1 VTLRLDKE
9 TVSAV
14 DLRRTGVYRYAQDK
28 TTDVILACYADPG
41 AQRVDTW
48 RPGMKCPDRIVSAV
62 ETGETITA
70 WNAQFEREM
79 WYGVMTPRYGWPRPE
94 PEQFDCTM
102 ARAMYWGYPGSL
114 EGTGAAMGLSTVKD
128 KAGHAL
134 MLRMCRPRSI
144 DAAGNITWWHQTDP
158 AKYDELDAYC
168 QQDTRAEDAIA
179 VKLPPL
185 PDTERKL
192 WLLDQKMNMRGMPVD
207 MDLVED
213 MERIVGQ
220 AERISRSACP
230 S

>member
-28 TTDVILACYADPG
+28 TTDVILACYADPRR
-41 AQRVDTW
+41 ARVDTW

-114 EGTGAAMGLSTVKD
+114 EGGAVAMGLSVQKD
-128 KAGHAL
+128 KEGTRSCCACAGPSLLSTTAGHYVVAPD
-134 MLRMCRPRSI
+134 RHPRSTTSSRLLP
-144 DAAGNITWWHQTDP
+144 AGRASRRRHRRPTCRRCP
-158 AKYDELDAYC
+158 PPSASSGC
-168 QQDTRAEDAIA
+168 STR
-179 VKLPPL
+179 
-185 PDTERKL
+185 R
-192 WLLDQKMNMRGMPVD
+192 
-207 MDLVED
+207 
-213 MERIVGQ
+213 
-220 AERISRSACP
+220 
-230 S
+230 